1 MRAAVL
7 LLALS
12 LNPVV
17 GFTQGP
23 VLVSYTSILPSRFH
37 PFRKNDPLVPL
48 SGELVNASA
57 VLKYPRIRQALYH
70 WPYVAHLSQLQ
81 RPGGAATA
89 STRLTSS
96 TIKPHPSV
104 ARTLAP
110 RRGVLN
116 AKAQESST
124 QTQQTL
130 LLPDEEFLRRWDRAK
145 AAQLLPSSGLKG
157 WRAKLLSNA
166 TALLIVEGN
175 RDYSARVFFGRV
187 MHV

>member
-1 MRAAVL
+1 MVPNDSFCAFAARSFFPVVGMRAAVL

-70 WPYVAHLSQLQ
+70 
-81 RPGGAATA
+81 
-89 STRLTSS
+89 
-96 TIKPHPSV
+96 
-104 ARTLAP
+104 
-110 RRGVLN
+110 
-116 AKAQESST
+116 
-124 QTQQTL
+124 
-130 LLPDEEFLRRWDRAK
+130 
-145 AAQLLPSSGLKG
+145 
-157 WRAKLLSNA
+157 
-166 TALLIVEGN
+166 
-175 RDYSARVFFGRV
+175 
-187 MHV
+187 